1 MGEDDDDD
9 DDDREEER
17 RRRRKTTTTTKK
29 EENLLRVSRD
39 ERTERSVRGR
49 IRRGGREMQEISGS
63 ALGVFTKGRI

>member
-1 MGEDDDDD
+1 MGED

-17 RRRRKTTTTTKK
+17 RRKTTTKK

-39 ERTERSVRGR
+39 ERTERSVHRR

>member
-1 MGEDDDDD
+1 MGEEEDDDD

-17 RRRRKTTTTTKK
+17 RRRKTTTKK

>member
-1 MGEDDDDD
+1 MGEEEDDDD

-17 RRRRKTTTTTKK
+17 RRRRKTTTKK

-39 ERTERSVRGR
+39 ERTERSVYRR

>member
-1 MGEDDDDD
+1 MGEEEEDDD

-17 RRRRKTTTTTKK
+17 RRRKTTTKK

-39 ERTERSVRGR
+39 ERTERSVRRR

>member
-1 MGEDDDDD
+1 MGEEEDDDDD

-17 RRRRKTTTTTKK
+17 RRRKTTTKK